1 MNFPG
6 ALKDKIININKNA
19 GRVKIETDFIL
30 RKLLLGN
37 LIAIIQD
44 ILIDDGLR
52 VVNQDIEIVI
62 IAQVKDII
70 SDCDSD
76 SEIFP
81 SFLVGINC
89 KKKDNLQ
96 RFRKE

>member
-37 LIAIIQD
+37 LIAIIHD

-52 VVNQDIEIVI
+52 VDNQNIEIVI
-62 IAQVKDII
+62 IAQVKDIT
-70 SDCDSD
+70 SDCDSG

-89 KKKDNLQ
+89 KKNG
-96 RFRKE
+96 